1 MTEPRAAT
9 MRSELY
15 EALRAEMEADP
26 SVILIGEDIR
36 DYGGAFGVTG
46 DLYRLFGERVI
57 NAPISENSFVGVAV
71 GAALGGLR
79 PVVEIMFMDFI
90 TLAMD
95 QIVNHAAKI
104 HYMYA
109 GQLSVPLVIRA
120 PYGGYRGYGPSH
132 SQTLAAWFMNVPGLK
147 VVVPSGPSHAG
158 ALLRRAIRDDNP
170 VLFLEHKLLYGVRLS
185 DDEAGRTD
193 LPLGRAR
200 IARPGADCTVVTFGW
215 GVRLA
220 LRAAETLAGQDG
232 LDVEVL
238 DLVTLQPYDRRAVC
252 ESVRRT
258 GKAVFLEE
266 GPRTGGVM
274 GEVCSAVAEECLYDL
289 DGGLV
294 RVGAHDLPVPAAI
307 SAEAMVLPAVDD
319 VVAAVRRAVRV

>member
-1 MTEPRAAT
+1 
-9 MRSELY
+9 
-15 EALRAEMEADP
+15 
-26 SVILIGEDIR
+26 
-36 DYGGAFGVTG
+36 
-46 DLYRLFGERVI
+46 
-57 NAPISENSFVGVAV
+57 
-71 GAALGGLR
+71 
-79 PVVEIMFMDFI
+79 
-90 TLAMD
+90 
-95 QIVNHAAKI
+95 
-104 HYMYA
+104 
-109 GQLSVPLVIRA
+109 
-120 PYGGYRGYGPSH
+120 
-132 SQTLAAWFMNVPGLK
+132 
-147 VVVPSGPSHAG
+147 
-158 ALLRRAIRDDNP
+158 
-170 VLFLEHKLLYGVRLS
+170 
-185 DDEAGRTD
+185 
-193 LPLGRAR
+193 
-200 IARPGADCTVVTFGW
+200 VVTFGW